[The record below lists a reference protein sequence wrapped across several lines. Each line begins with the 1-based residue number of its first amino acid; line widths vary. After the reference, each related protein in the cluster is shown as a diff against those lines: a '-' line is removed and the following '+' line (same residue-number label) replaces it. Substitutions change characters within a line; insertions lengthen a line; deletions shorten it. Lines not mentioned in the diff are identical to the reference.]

1 MYRAN
6 HDFLIEKNGI
16 FFYFYKKTVQL
27 WKVLLSFFFTL
38 IECHANFTDLWHV
51 ASKNE
56 VRSTESTYFH
66 EAESY
71 G

>member
-1 MYRAN
+1 M
-6 HDFLIEKNGI
+6 KSVTVI
-16 FFYFYKKTVQL
+16 FFI
-27 WKVLLSFFFTL
+27 L
-38 IECHANFTDLWHV
+38 IECHVNFTDLWRV